1 MFIEFYKKY
10 IYRPTTKF
18 YQNLFF
24 IKNTPSAGIEYNLSP
39 SQLIESEN
47 SLTTKIF
54 KEVTVIQF
62 YSWTIIIL
70 YIITIIE
77 FIYLIIN
84 QNVSLYI

>member
-1 MFIEFYKKY
+1 MCVFLEFYKKY

-24 IKNTPSAGIEYNLSP
+24 IKNNPSTGIEYDLSP

-54 KEVTVIQF
+54 KEITVIQF
-62 YSWTIIIL
+62 YSWTIISL
-70 YIITIIE
+70 YIVTIIE
-77 FIYLIIN
+77 FIYLLIN
-84 QNVSLYI
+84 